1 MSENNFKINEHSL
14 RTAISKV
21 EPNKIVTRGYNQRDL
36 IEKIRYS
43 DMVFL
48 LLKGRLPSI
57 KEGKLFNHVL
67 VSFCDHGATPPSTQ
81 TARLVAS
88 SGSPLNAAVAG
99 ALLSFGHKHA
109 GAIEKTMELYQSKID
124 SLMLTGDA
132 DIDNKQIASLAIDLY
147 NEYVV
152 SENTKIPG
160 FGHRYHNV
168 DPRADKLMEL
178 VIKEGCVGPHTKLAL
193 AIEDLLHQK
202 KNIRLNAAKILG
214 DMSYPKSINA
224 LILTLRDNNKLVR
237 REASTALSRMGQLA
251 VDPLI
256 EILDD
261 EDWRV
266 RGAAAWALGNLKDD
280 AAIEPL
286 EALLEDE
293 SGYVRAGAVNAINS
307 IKNE

>member
-21 EPNKIVTRGYNQRDL
+21 EPDKIVTRGYNQRDL

-124 SLMLTGDA
+124 SLMLTGDV

-147 NEYVV
+147 N
-152 SENTKIPG
+152 
-160 FGHRYHNV
+160 
-168 DPRADKLMEL
+168 
-178 VIKEGCVGPHTKLAL
+178 
-193 AIEDLLHQK
+193 
-202 KNIRLNAAKILG
+202 
-214 DMSYPKSINA
+214 
-224 LILTLRDNNKLVR
+224 
-237 REASTALSRMGQLA
+237 
-251 VDPLI
+251 
-256 EILDD
+256 
-261 EDWRV
+261 
-266 RGAAAWALGNLKDD
+266 
-280 AAIEPL
+280 
-286 EALLEDE
+286 
-293 SGYVRAGAVNAINS
+293 
-307 IKNE
+307 

>member
-21 EPNKIVTRGYNQRDL
+21 EPDKIVTRGYNQRDL

-81 TARLVAS
+81 TARLGAS

-147 NEYVV
+147 NEYIV
-152 SENTKIPG
+152 SKNTKIPG
-160 FGHRYHNV
+160 FGHRYHNA

-193 AIEDLLHQK
+193 AIEDLLYQK
-202 KNIRLNAAKILG
+202 KNIRLNVDGANAAILSDLG
-214 DMSYPKSINA
+214 FDPKLGLGIFIIGRVPGIIA
-224 LILTLRDNNKLVR
+224 HIYEET
-237 REASTALSRMGQLA
+237 
-251 VDPLI
+251 I
-256 EILDD
+256 D
-261 EDWRV
+261 EDEFR
-266 RGAAAWALGNLKDD
+266 RFCDIDD
-280 AAIEPL
+280 IVYDGP
-286 EALLEDE
+286 
-293 SGYVRAGAVNAINS
+293 GR
-307 IKNE
+307 